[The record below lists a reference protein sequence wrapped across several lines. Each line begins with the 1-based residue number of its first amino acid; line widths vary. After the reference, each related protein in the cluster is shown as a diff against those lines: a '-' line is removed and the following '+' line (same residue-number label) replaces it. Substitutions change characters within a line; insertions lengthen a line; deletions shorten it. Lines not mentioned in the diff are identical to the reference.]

1 VDYTFDALNA
11 MLTAGP
17 VDFDYDANGNRVRK
31 TAPLTAT
38 GYLSVALQLG
48 WELTGTVVTD
58 YLYDYE
64 NRLTEVTRTLEYT
77 EWVSV
82 TGSISGTTELTV
94 TQGISEAMHA
104 DYVYDGYGR
113 RVAKYVTT
121 AITETAVLTAATVFT
136 REYVFDGL
144 DPVYEYDFTEG
155 AVTPTV
161 ESAYVYANGRML
173 LMERTEGG
181 VSHTYWYHY
190 DGLGS
195 VVALT
200 DETGAD
206 VCQWK
211 YDEYG
216 NLLQDC
222 PALNH
227 YTYTGQEY
235 DAETGLLHFFAR
247 YYDAEVGVWVSQ
259 DSYRGADLNP
269 LTRHRYMFA
278 LGNPVTFTDFAGYGV
293 LKWLKE
299 KVYDPYIAPIVEPVA
314 EEAKDK
320 VEETIKPI
328 VEEVQETYEEYVE
341 PQLKRVEQ
349 EYNQFVSNPRGY
361 VKQKAE
367 SVQNKIE
374 QKIDDIKQTVHNAAD
389 WVQENRRAII
399 ATASFVVGAAAG
411 FTAAA
416 AICGVTFGLGCALM
430 VGVGFGALAGVGTG
444 LTIQSG
450 ANVLDSD
457 KDTGITSH
465 WGEAAL
471 TGGIAGGAGG
481 AVGGVAQY
489 VTGANLMHLKQGGYS
504 LKFNKLGGTPRI
516 EWHPLKGK
524 RIPSTLQEK
533 SLPHYHR
540 RGPGGIGRHRP
551 WEVRPSDTSFFS
563 RF

>member
-1 VDYTFDALNA
+1 
-11 MLTAGP
+11 

-31 TAPLTAT
+31 TEPLTAT

-48 WELTGTVVTD
+48 WDLTGTVVTD

-82 TGSISGTTELTV
+82 AGSISGTTEITV

-113 RVAKYVTT
+113 RVAKLVTT

-144 DPVYEYDFTEG
+144 DPVYEYDFIAG
-155 AVTPTV
+155 AITPTV

-173 LMERTEGG
+173 LMERTEEGA
-181 VSHTYWYHY
+181 SETYWYHY

-247 YYDAEVGVWVSQ
+247 YYDADVGVWLTQ
-259 DSYRGADLNP
+259 DVNRGDVQKP
-269 LTRHRYMFA
+269 VTLTRYTFVGNDPINRRDIDGFLFER
-278 LGNPVTFTDFAGYGV
+278 LGNLFRGKGWKTDEEVDAERAKAKESIFVVGGEEASHRV
-293 LKWLKE
+293 WSNFMHAAQLRLKE
-299 KVYDPYIAPIVEPVA
+299 KSFGDDEQVTVLIFEEPYRARAETEGKDSQNYLDIFRKKINKLSKKIDKDIHIEYVGGKEEFINYINKGDKSGNNDYRSDRPVKSWEYFGHGTSKSLGVEYAYGESSNFEEMIGVSDVQLVDPNAFVSQPYFKSWGCNTANGDDSWLVKYHERMGGKAVGANKKTDYEPV
-314 EEAKDK
+314 
-320 VEETIKPI
+320 
-328 VEEVQETYEEYVE
+328 
-341 PQLKRVEQ
+341 
-349 EYNQFVSNPRGY
+349 
-361 VKQKAE
+361 
-367 SVQNKIE
+367 
-374 QKIDDIKQTVHNAAD
+374 
-389 WVQENRRAII
+389 
-399 ATASFVVGAAAG
+399 
-411 FTAAA
+411 
-416 AICGVTFGLGCALM
+416 
-430 VGVGFGALAGVGTG
+430 
-444 LTIQSG
+444 
-450 ANVLDSD
+450 
-457 KDTGITSH
+457 
-465 WGEAAL
+465 
-471 TGGIAGGAGG
+471 GGW
-481 AVGGVAQY
+481 
-489 VTGANLMHLKQGGYS
+489 
-504 LKFNKLGGTPRI
+504 F
-516 EWHPLKGK
+516 
-524 RIPSTLQEK
+524 K
-533 SLPHYHR
+533 SLPTVVD
-540 RGPGGIGRHRP
+540 GGD
-551 WEVRPSDTSFFS
+551 WVTLEE
-563 RF
+563 